1 MDNHTEEYTSSN
13 TFWVGS
19 DTFEP
24 LIQEHNIVFLDFFAH
39 WCVPCK
45 QFENVYEQVA
55 AQYADI
61 FFGKVNVEV
70 EKELSEAFNIRS
82 IPHLMVFKSGF
93 AIYSE
98 SGCIPLSTLKDLVQ
112 QARTVKLPVFKS
124 NL

>member
-1 MDNHTEEYTSSN
+1 MDNQTGVVASPH

-19 DTFEP
+19 DTFES

-45 QFENVYEQVA
+45 QFEDVYDQA
-55 AQYADI
+55 AARSADI

-70 EKELSEAFNIRS
+70 ETELSEAFNIRS
-82 IPHLMVFKSGF
+82 IPHVMVFKAGV

-98 SGCIPLSTLKDLVQ
+98 SGCIPLSTLTDLVQ
-112 QARTVKLPVFKS
+112 QARTVSLPEFKDE
-124 NL
+124 